1 MLIEMGVLDALV
13 AKDGAEAT
21 AADLAAATDCNEL
34 VIGVS

>member
-13 AKDGAEAT
+13 AKHGEAT

-34 VIGVS
+34 VIGLS

>member
-13 AKDGAEAT
+13 VKHGVEAT